1 MMGLR
6 TIRDVDVQGKRVLVR
21 VDFNVPIENGKVLDD
36 WRLRATL
43 PTIRYL
49 TERGAKV
56 ILLSHL
62 GRPKGKRDEQFSLR
76 PVAQRLSEL
85 LGQPVQFAD
94 DCVGEVAEQAVARL
108 QAGEVLLLENLRFHA
123 GEEANDEAFAQQ
135 LARLGDVFVNDAFGA
150 AHRAH
155 ASVHAITKFLPSYAG
170 LLMEREVTHLS
181 RLLEAPEKPFVA
193 VLGGAKVSDKIGVIR
208 NLLTKVDALLI
219 GGAMAFTFLKAQG
232 YETGK
237 SLVEADKLDLA
248 NALLREA
255 KEKGVELV
263 LPVDVVVAESDAEDA
278 ATQIVPATAIP
289 ADKAGYD
296 IGPETASVFAERI
309 RTAKTVFWNGP
320 MGRFERTPFKAG
332 TKAVAEA
339 LAQCSGTT
347 VVGGGETAAAA
358 FEFGIAEKVTHVSTG
373 GGAALE
379 LLEGRELPGIVV
391 LKG

>member
-1 MMGLR
+1 MGLR

-49 TERGAKV
+49 TERRAKV

-85 LGQPVQFAD
+85 LSQPVQFAD

-278 ATQIVPATAIP
+278 AAQIVPATAIP

-391 LKG
+391 LKEG

>member
-1 MMGLR
+1 MGLR
-6 TIRDVDVQGKRVLVR
+6 TICDVDVQGKRVLVR

-94 DCVGEVAEQAVARL
+94 DCVGEVAEQAVAQL

-123 GEEANDEAFAQQ
+123 GEEANDETFAQR

-193 VLGGAKVSDKIGVIR
+193 VLGGAKVSDKIGVIH

-248 NALLREA
+248 NALLGEA

-278 ATQIVPATAIP
+278 AAQVVPATAIP

-296 IGPETASVFAERI
+296 IGLETANLFAERI

-332 TKAVAEA
+332 TKAIAEA

-358 FEFGIAEKVTHVSTG
+358 FEFGIADKVTHVSTG

-379 LLEGRELPGIVV
+379 LLEGRELPGIAV
-391 LKG
+391 LKE

>member
-1 MMGLR
+1 MGLR

-94 DCVGEVAEQAVARL
+94 DCVGEVAEQAAAQL

-123 GEEANDEAFAQQ
+123 GEEANDDSFAQQ

-248 NALLREA
+248 NALLGEA
-255 KEKGVELV
+255 REKGVELV
-263 LPVDVVVAESDAEDA
+263 LPVDVAVAESDAEDA
-278 ATQIVPATAIP
+278 ATQVVPATSIP

-296 IGPETASVFAERI
+296 IGPETANLFAERI

-332 TKAVAEA
+332 TKAIAEA

-358 FEFGIAEKVTHVSTG
+358 FEFGIADKVTHVSTG

-379 LLEGRELPGIVV
+379 LLEGRELPGIAV
-391 LKG
+391 LKE